1 MNGVKKAALRKMVND
16 LFRSNPEGSVIE
28 FVLND
33 KVAGSYQIPVNHF
46 VTLDSKTPVDWLN
59 QLLVFEVELNS
70 LKNPKVN
77 LRIRQ

>member
-1 MNGVKKAALRKMVND
+1 MNGVKKATLRKMVDD

-33 KVAGSYQIPVNHF
+33 KVVGSYQIPVNHF

-59 QLLVFEVELNS
+59 QLLVFEVD
-70 LKNPKVN
+70 LKNLKSPKVN

>member
-59 QLLVFEVELNS
+59 QLVFEVELNS

>member
-1 MNGVKKAALRKMVND
+1 MNTVKKAALRKMVND

-28 FVLND
+28 FVLNGE
-33 KVAGSYQIPVNHF
+33 VAGSYQIPVNHF

-59 QLLVFEVELNS
+59 QLLCFEVELNN
-70 LKNPKVN
+70 LKSPKVN

>member
-46 VTLDSKTPVDWLN
+46 VTLDSKTPRRWFE
-59 QLLVFEVELNS
+59 LLCVFNIKDGDKVEL
-70 LKNPKVN
+70 
-77 LRIRQ
+77 RIKRA